1 MLLENIDLTGRVYY
15 HVSPLPRF
23 TANRSETLGIID
35 DLYNELQEELETID
49 DDDQYYGIKRKLKRL
64 DELYKAIQSGSRAF
78 GDNALI
84 DVDSFYASSQPEYWM
99 SVQEDELGLDYS
111 HGGIYGILLKS
122 PQEENYVPS
131 GMGQMAP
138 EVEIAFDNVE
148 NIVGPFQSK
157 QLAYKA
163 LINRE

>member
-1 MLLENIDLTGRVYY
+1 
-15 HVSPLPRF
+15 
-23 TANRSETLGIID
+23 
-35 DLYNELQEELETID
+35 
-49 DDDQYYGIKRKLKRL
+49 
-64 DELYKAIQSGSRAF
+64 
-78 GDNALI
+78 
-84 DVDSFYASSQPEYWM
+84 M

-131 GMGQMAP
+131 VPYQMAP

-148 NIVGPFQSK
+148 KIVGPFSNK
-157 QLAYKA
+157 QMAYKA